1 MSDRYRVLKVLNN
14 NCIIVTGEAS
24 EEERV
29 LTGKGIGF
37 GMAVGKT
44 VTIPADKIERYY
56 VAFDEKL
63 KTDYL
68 RMTEDIDRLVLDTC
82 TEVIL
87 MAEEKLGKLNSRL
100 HLVLTD
106 HISFAI
112 ERLKMQMEIHNP
124 FLLEIRNL
132 YKEEYQLALEARSL
146 IEKKVGVIFN
156 EDEAGFIALHLYS
169 ARQNLEVKETLKNT
183 RVIKE
188 LVSIIETSLEVAVDN
203 DLTYNRLVNHLRG
216 AIERSAYKLPV
227 ENPLLET
234 LKREFRESY
243 HIAEKISERV
253 REVLE
258 LEMPEEELGYMTI
271 HIDRVRRLAKIK
283 QQN

>member
-1 MSDRYRVLKVLNN
+1 MNDRYHVVKVLNN
-14 NCIIVTGEAS
+14 NCIIVIGES
-24 EEERV
+24 NEEERV

-44 VTIPADKIERYY
+44 VTIPKDKIERYY

-68 RMTEDIDRLVLDTC
+68 RMAEDIDRKVLNAC

-87 MAEEKLGKLNSRL
+87 MAEDKLGKLNSRL

-112 ERLKMQMEIHNP
+112 ERLKMDMEIHNP
-124 FLLEIRNL
+124 FLIEIQSL
-132 YKEEYQLALEARSL
+132 YKQEYQLALEARAL
-146 IEKKVGVIFN
+146 IEKNIGVSFN
-156 EDEAGFIALHLYS
+156 DDEVGFIALHLYS
-169 ARQNLEVKETLKNT
+169 ARQNLEVKETLRHT

-188 LVSIIETSLEVAVDN
+188 LVQLIEADLDVVVDN

-216 AIERSAYKLPV
+216 AIERSSQRVSV
-227 ENPLLET
+227 ENPLLNM
-234 LKREFRESY
+234 LKQEFSESY
-243 HIAEKISERV
+243 SIAEKIRDKI
-253 REVLE
+253 RETLE
-258 LEMPEEELGYMTI
+258 LEMPDEELGYMTI
-271 HIDRVRRLAKIK
+271 HIDRVRRLAKMK
-283 QQN
+283 QV

>member
-1 MSDRYRVLKVLNN
+1 MSDRYHVLKVLNN

-24 EEERV
+24 DKERV

-37 GMAVGKT
+37 GMSVGKT
-44 VTIPADKIERYY
+44 VQIPSDKIERYY

-68 RMTEDIDRLVLDTC
+68 RMAEDIDKQVLDTC

-112 ERLKMQMEIHNP
+112 ERIKMQMEIHNP
-124 FLLEIRNL
+124 FLLEIKNL
-132 YKEEYQLALEARSL
+132 YKEEYQLALEARAL
-146 IEKKVGVIFN
+146 IEKKVGIAFN

-188 LVSIIETSLEVAVDN
+188 LVGIIESNLEVAVDN

-216 AIERSAYKLPV
+216 AIERSAYKLPI
-227 ENPLLET
+227 ENPLLDM
-234 LKREFRESY
+234 LKKEFTESFD
-243 HIAEKISERV
+243 IARQIQERV
-253 REVLE
+253 RDVLE
-258 LEMPEEELGYMTI
+258 LEMPDEELGYMTI

-283 QQN
+283 HQ

>member
-1 MSDRYRVLKVLNN
+1 MSDRYHVIKVLNN
-14 NCIIVTGEAS
+14 NCIIVTGEMS
-24 EEERV
+24 EDERV

-37 GMAVGKT
+37 GMAAGKT
-44 VTIPADKIERYY
+44 VEIPKDKIERYY

-68 RMTEDIDRLVLDTC
+68 RMAEDIDRQVLDTC

-112 ERLKMQMEIHNP
+112 ERLKMDMEIHNP
-124 FLLEIRNL
+124 FLLEIQNL
-132 YKEEYQLALEARSL
+132 YKEEYHLALEARAL
-146 IEKKVGVIFN
+146 IEKKVGVVFN

-188 LVSIIETSLEVAVDN
+188 LVQLIEAHLDVTIDN

-227 ENPLLET
+227 ENPLLEM
-234 LKREFRESY
+234 LKKEFAESY
-243 HIAEKISERV
+243 GIAEKIQQRI
-253 REVLE
+253 LE
-258 LEMPEEELGYMTI
+258 ILEIEMPEEELGYMTI
-271 HIDRVRRLAKIK
+271 HIDRVRRLAKMK
-283 QQN
+283 S

>member
-1 MSDRYRVLKVLNN
+1 MDDRYHVVKILNN
-14 NCIIVTGEAS
+14 NCIIVIDGAN

-44 VTIPADKIERYY
+44 VTIPKDKIERYY

-63 KTDYL
+63 KKDYL
-68 RMTEDIDRLVLDTC
+68 RMAEDIDRKVLNAC

-87 MAEEKLGKLNSRL
+87 MAEDKLGKLNSRL

-112 ERLKMQMEIHNP
+112 ERLKMDMEIHNP
-124 FLLEIRNL
+124 FLIEIQNL
-132 YKEEYQLALEARSL
+132 YKQEYQLALEARSL
-146 IEKKVGVIFN
+146 IEKNIGVSFN
-156 EDEAGFIALHLYS
+156 DDEVGFIALHLYS
-169 ARQNLEVKETLKNT
+169 ARQNLEVKETLRHT

-188 LVSIIETSLEVAVDN
+188 LVQLIEADLDVVVDN

-216 AIERSAYKLPV
+216 AIERSSQHVSV
-227 ENPLLET
+227 ENPLLNM
-234 LKREFRESY
+234 LKQEFSESY
-243 HIAEKISERV
+243 SIAEKI
-253 REVLE
+253 REKIRETLE
-258 LEMPEEELGYMTI
+258 LEMPDEELGYMTI
-271 HIDRVRRLAKIK
+271 HIDRVRRLAKMK
-283 QQN
+283 HV

>member
-14 NCIIVTGEAS
+14 NCIIVTGDAS
-24 EEERV
+24 DDERV

-37 GMAVGKT
+37 GMNVGKT
-44 VTIPADKIERYY
+44 VDIARDKIERYY

-68 RMTEDIDRLVLDTC
+68 RMAEDIDRQVLDTC

-112 ERLKMQMEIHNP
+112 ERIKMQMEIHNP

-132 YKEEYQLALEARSL
+132 YKEEYQLALEARAL
-146 IEKKVGVIFN
+146 IEKKVGIAFN

-188 LVSIIETSLEVAVDN
+188 LVGIIESNLDVAVDN

-227 ENPLLET
+227 ENPLLEM
-234 LKREFRESY
+234 LKKEFTWQR
-243 HIAEKISERV
+243 HPWRQ
-253 REVLE
+253 R
-258 LEMPEEELGYMTI
+258 
-271 HIDRVRRLAKIK
+271 
-283 QQN
+283 QQ

>member
-1 MSDRYRVLKVLNN
+1 MSDRYHVLKVLNN

-24 EEERV
+24 DKERV

-37 GMAVGKT
+37 GMSVGKT
-44 VTIPADKIERYY
+44 VQIPSDKIERYY

-68 RMTEDIDRLVLDTC
+68 RMAEDIDKQVLDTC

-87 MAEEKLGKLNSRL
+87 MAEDKLGKLNSRL

-112 ERLKMQMEIHNP
+112 ERIKMQMEIHNP
-124 FLLEIRNL
+124 FLLEIKNL
-132 YKEEYQLALEARSL
+132 YKEEYQLALEARAL
-146 IEKKVGVIFN
+146 IEKKVGIAFN

-188 LVSIIETSLEVAVDN
+188 LVGIIESNLEVAVDN

-216 AIERSAYKLPV
+216 AIERSAYKLPI
-227 ENPLLET
+227 ENPLLDM
-234 LKREFRESY
+234 LKKEFTESFD
-243 HIAEKISERV
+243 IARQIQERV
-253 REVLE
+253 RDVLE
-258 LEMPEEELGYMTI
+258 LEMPDEELGYMTI

-283 QQN
+283 HQ

>member
-14 NCIIVTGEAS
+14 NCIIVTGDAS
-24 EEERV
+24 DEERV

-37 GMAVGKT
+37 GMNVGKT
-44 VTIPADKIERYY
+44 VDIARDKIERYY

-68 RMTEDIDRLVLDTC
+68 RMAEDIDRQVLDTC

-112 ERLKMQMEIHNP
+112 ERIKMQMEIHNP

-132 YKEEYQLALEARSL
+132 YKEEYQLALEARAL
-146 IEKKVGVIFN
+146 IEKKVGIAFN

-188 LVSIIETSLEVAVDN
+188 LVGIIESNLDVAVDN

-227 ENPLLET
+227 ENPLLEM
-234 LKREFRESY
+234 LKKEFTESY
-243 HIAEKISERV
+243 DIARQIQERV
-253 REVLE
+253 KVVLE
-258 LEMPEEELGYMTI
+258 LDMPEEELGYMTI

-283 QQN
+283 QQ

>member
-14 NCIIVTGEAS
+14 NCIIVTGDAS
-24 EEERV
+24 DDERV

-37 GMAVGKT
+37 GMNVGKT
-44 VTIPADKIERYY
+44 VDIARDKIERYY

-68 RMTEDIDRLVLDTC
+68 RMAEDIDRQVLDTC

-112 ERLKMQMEIHNP
+112 ERIKMQMEIHNP

-132 YKEEYQLALEARSL
+132 YKEEYQLALEARAL
-146 IEKKVGVIFN
+146 IEKKVGIAFN

-188 LVSIIETSLEVAVDN
+188 LVGIIESNLDVAVDN

-227 ENPLLET
+227 ENPLLEM
-234 LKREFRESY
+234 LKKEFTESY
-243 HIAEKISERV
+243 DIARQIQERV
-253 REVLE
+253 KVVLE
-258 LEMPEEELGYMTI
+258 LDMPEEELGYMTI

-283 QQN
+283 QQ

>member
-44 VTIPADKIERYY
+44 VTIPTDKIERYY

-68 RMTEDIDRLVLDTC
+68 RMTEDIDKLVLDTC

-132 YKEEYQLALEARSL
+132 YKEEYQLALEARAL
-146 IEKKVGVIFN
+146 IEKKVGIAFN

-234 LKREFRESY
+234 LKREFKESY
-243 HIAEKISERV
+243 QIAEKISARV
-253 REVLE
+253 KAVLE
-258 LEMPEEELGYMTI
+258 LDMPEEELGYMTI
-271 HIDRVRRLAKIK
+271 HIDRVRRLAKLK
-283 QQN
+283 QQT

>member
-1 MSDRYRVLKVLNN
+1 MSDRYHVLKVLNN
-14 NCIIVTGEAS
+14 NCIIVEGEAGG
-24 EEERV
+24 EERV

-37 GMAVGKT
+37 GMSAGKQ
-44 VTIPADKIERYY
+44 VDIPKEKIERYY

-68 RMTEDIDRLVLDTC
+68 RMAEDIDKQVLDTC

-87 MAEEKLGKLNSRL
+87 LAEERLGKLNSRL

-112 ERLKMQMEIHNP
+112 ERLKMDMEIHNP

-132 YKEEYQLALEARSL
+132 YKEEYQLALEAKAL
-146 IEKKVGVIFN
+146 IEKKVGVAFN

-188 LVSIIETSLEVAVDN
+188 LVGIIESSLEVAVDN

-234 LKREFRESY
+234 LKREFSESY
-243 HIAEKISERV
+243 EIARKIQVRV
-253 REVLE
+253 KEVLE
-258 LEMPEEELGYMTI
+258 LDMPDEELGYMTI

-283 QQN
+283 AIQ

>member
-1 MSDRYRVLKVLNN
+1 MSDRYHVIKILNN
-14 NCIIVTGEAS
+14 NCIIVTS
-24 EEERV
+24 EISDDERV

-37 GMAVGKT
+37 GMTVGKK
-44 VTIPADKIERYY
+44 VEIPKEKIERYY

-63 KTDYL
+63 KNDFL
-68 RMTEDIDRLVLDTC
+68 RMTEDIDRQVLEVC

-87 MAEEKLGKLNSRL
+87 MAEDKLGKLNSRL

-112 ERLKMQMEIHNP
+112 ERLKMDMEIHNP
-124 FLLEIRNL
+124 FLHEIKNL
-132 YKEEYQLALEARSL
+132 YKEEYQLALEARAL
-146 IEKKVGVIFN
+146 IEKKMGIVFN

-188 LVSIIETSLEVAVDN
+188 LVQIIESNLGVTIDN

-216 AIERSAYKLPV
+216 AIERSVSNLPV
-227 ENPLLET
+227 DNPLLEM
-234 LKREFRESY
+234 LKKEFAESY
-243 HIAEKISERV
+243 SIAVIIQQRIYET
-253 REVLE
+253 LE
-258 LEMPEEELGYMTI
+258 LEMPEAELGYMTI
-271 HIDRVRRLAKIK
+271 HIDRVRRLAKMK
-283 QQN
+283 NAT

>member
-14 NCIIVTGEAS
+14 NCIIVTGETS
-24 EEERV
+24 DEERV

-37 GMAVGKT
+37 GMTVGKT

-68 RMTEDIDRLVLDTC
+68 RMTEDIDKLVLDTC

-132 YKEEYQLALEARSL
+132 YKEEYQLALEARAL
-146 IEKKVGVIFN
+146 IEKKVGIAFN
-156 EDEAGFIALHLYS
+156 DDEAGFIALHLYS

-234 LKREFRESY
+234 LKREFKESY
-243 HIAEKISERV
+243 QIAEKISDRV
-253 REVLE
+253 KTVLE
-258 LEMPEEELGYMTI
+258 LDMPEEELGYMTI

>member
-1 MSDRYRVLKVLNN
+1 MSDRYHVLKVLNN

-24 EEERV
+24 DKERV

-37 GMAVGKT
+37 GMSVGKT
-44 VTIPADKIERYY
+44 VQIPSDKIERYY

-68 RMTEDIDRLVLDTC
+68 RMAEDIDKQVLDTC

-87 MAEEKLGKLNSRL
+87 MAEDKLGKLNSRL

-112 ERLKMQMEIHNP
+112 ERIKMQMEIHNP
-124 FLLEIRNL
+124 FLLEIKNL
-132 YKEEYQLALEARSL
+132 YKEEYQLALEARAL
-146 IEKKVGVIFN
+146 IEKKVGIAFN

-188 LVSIIETSLEVAVDN
+188 LVGIIESNLEVAVDN

-216 AIERSAYKLPV
+216 AIERSAYKLPI
-227 ENPLLET
+227 ENPLLDM
-234 LKREFRESY
+234 LKKEFTESFD
-243 HIAEKISERV
+243 IARQIQERV
-253 REVLE
+253 RDVLE
-258 LEMPEEELGYMTI
+258 LEMPDEELGYMTI

-283 QQN
+283 QQ

>member
-1 MSDRYRVLKVLNN
+1 MSDRYHVIKVLNN
-14 NCIIVTGEAS
+14 NCIIVTGEMS
-24 EEERV
+24 EDERV

-37 GMAVGKT
+37 GMAAGKT
-44 VTIPADKIERYY
+44 VEIPKDKIERYY

-68 RMTEDIDRLVLDTC
+68 RMAEDIDRQVLDTC

-112 ERLKMQMEIHNP
+112 ERLKMDMEIHNP
-124 FLLEIRNL
+124 FLLEIQNL
-132 YKEEYQLALEARSL
+132 YKEEYHLALEARAL
-146 IEKKVGVIFN
+146 IEKKVGVVFN

-188 LVSIIETSLEVAVDN
+188 LVQLIETHLDVTIDN

-227 ENPLLET
+227 ENPLLEM
-234 LKREFRESY
+234 LKKEFAESY
-243 HIAEKISERV
+243 GIAEKIQQRI
-253 REVLE
+253 LE
-258 LEMPEEELGYMTI
+258 ILEIEMPEEELGYMTI
-271 HIDRVRRLAKIK
+271 HIDRVRRLAKMK
-283 QQN
+283 S

>member
-14 NCIIVTGEAS
+14 NCIIVTGDAS
-24 EEERV
+24 DDERV

-37 GMAVGKT
+37 GMNVGKT
-44 VTIPADKIERYY
+44 VDIARDKIERYY

-68 RMTEDIDRLVLDTC
+68 RMAEDIDRQVLDTC

-112 ERLKMQMEIHNP
+112 ERIKMQMEIHNP

-132 YKEEYQLALEARSL
+132 YKEEYQLALEARAL
-146 IEKKVGVIFN
+146 IEKKVGIAFN

-188 LVSIIETSLEVAVDN
+188 LVGIIESNLDVAVDN

-227 ENPLLET
+227 ENPLLEM
-234 LKREFRESY
+234 LKKEFTESY
-243 HIAEKISERV
+243 DIARQIQERV
-253 REVLE
+253 KSVLE
-258 LEMPEEELGYMTI
+258 LDMPEEELGYMTI

-283 QQN
+283 QQ